1 MNPFNQK
8 RIRTYYLFIHLA
20 VVFFLGPENATCQHM
35 FSAGYGPLKIIRHSP
50 KSTYPIPS
58 VSQYIQLGYA
68 RQTTGDAH
76 WERYWNMPRTGLDLV
91 FIQLDRQEILGR
103 AVGIMPTVAFRIQNS
118 KTGLVAFKLAT
129 GLAYVNRPYDKFN
142 NPLNNAIG
150 SHLNNITQFQ
160 LYGEKRITQSLSSVL
175 GLHFTHISNSKT
187 ASPNLGINM
196 VGIQGGLQYVI
207 QPKKPVQPTVTD
219 SISIR
224 KRNGLDLMAGYGI
237 SEYSFSGGPVY
248 NCYLISAGWYHHFS
262 PFISLITGGS
272 YEYNQSV
279 YQFYY
284 QDFVEPSIA
293 HQLATKW
300 SGFTALQLRF
310 DKLAFRLY
318 TGLYLPFPANRER
331 ISPHYFMLQLQYFPL
346 SRQSKLSPFV
356 GVTMKA
362 HAQIAQYAALVTG
375 LQW

>member
-8 RIRTYYLFIHLA
+8 RKRTYYLFIHLT
-20 VVFFLGPENATCQHM
+20 VVFFLIPEKITCQHL
-35 FSAGYGPLKIIRHSP
+35 FSVGYGPLKIIRHSP

-68 RQTTGDAH
+68 RQTTGNTH
-76 WERYWNMPRTGLDLV
+76 WERYWNRPRTGMDLV
-91 FIQLDRQEILGR
+91 FLQLDRQHILGR
-103 AVGIMPTVAFRIQNS
+103 AVGIMPSVSFRIMNS
-118 KTGLVAFKLAT
+118 KDALLAFKLAT
-129 GLAYVNRPYDKFN
+129 GLAYVDRPYNKIS

-150 SHLNNITQFQ
+150 SHLNNMTQFQ
-160 LYGEKRITQSLSSVL
+160 LHGEKKITQKLTAVL
-175 GLHFTHISNSKT
+175 ELQFTHISNSKT

-196 VGIQGGLQYVI
+196 AGIQGGIQYAI
-207 QPKKPVQPTVTD
+207 QPQVSVKPVILD
-219 SISIR
+219 SITIR
-224 KRNGLDLMAGYGI
+224 KRNGLDLTAGYGI

-284 QDFVEPSIA
+284 QDFVEPSTA

-310 DKLAFRLY
+310 DKLALRLY
-318 TGLYLPFPANRER
+318 TGLYLPIQANREPV
-331 ISPHYFMLQLQYFPL
+331 SPHYFMLQLQYFPL

-356 GVTMKA
+356 GVSMKA
-362 HAQIAQYAALVTG
+362 HAQIAQYAALATG
-375 LQW
+375 FQW